1 VNIFDGRQK
10 HNQSRSGGLAVP
22 LAGFIL
28 AGSVLRL
35 LLLSCLAWICASLM
49 VSCLCFSYCN
59 TAVRGKKRSHS
70 TTVAASLKANKKVS
84 SMVNKVRSC
93 WKVNVCMVHID
104 CSVAC
109 ELLIFLAGE
118 NLECVSCGF
127 VSNIAIVFL

>member
-1 VNIFDGRQK
+1 
-10 HNQSRSGGLAVP
+10 
-22 LAGFIL
+22 L

-59 TAVRGKKRSHS
+59 TVVRGKKRSHG

-84 SMVNKVRSC
+84 SMVNKVCSC
-93 WKVNVCMVHID
+93 WKANVCMVHID
-104 CSVAC
+104 CTVAC

-118 NLECVSCGF
+118 NLEFVSCGF
-127 VSNIAIVFL
+127 VSNIAILFLRRPDLDRSHMMHEK